1 MSYNELK
8 QHGTEDFPIELYHIE
23 KEHARYEMSAH
34 WHSEIELIRVLS
46 GSLNVR
52 LNQEAY
58 RVEAG
63 GTIFVNPETLHQ
75 AYPEDCIYECLVTS
89 FRRWMTIPKALWRAS
104 KIWNISCRLIKS
116 ILKIR

>member
-46 GSLNVR
+46 GV
-52 LNQEAY
+52 
-58 RVEAG
+58 
-63 GTIFVNPETLHQ
+63 LH
-75 AYPEDCIYECLVTS
+75 V
-89 FRRWMTIPKALWRAS
+89 
-104 KIWNISCRLIKS
+104 
-116 ILKIR
+116 

>member
-46 GSLNVR
+46 GVLHALEKMQRLPELSIVR
-52 LNQEAY
+52 E
-58 RVEAG
+58 
-63 GTIFVNPETLHQ
+63 H
-75 AYPEDCIYECLVTS
+75 
-89 FRRWMTIPKALWRAS
+89 
-104 KIWNISCRLIKS
+104 
-116 ILKIR
+116 